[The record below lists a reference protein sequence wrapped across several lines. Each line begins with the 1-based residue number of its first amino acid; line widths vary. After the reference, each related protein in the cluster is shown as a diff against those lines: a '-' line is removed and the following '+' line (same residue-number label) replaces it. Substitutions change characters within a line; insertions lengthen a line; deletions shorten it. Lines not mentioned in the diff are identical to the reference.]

1 MALFEKEKKGVKCR
15 ENSDGSISCESIV
28 KDKKT
33 GEILG
38 DGQQVNF
45 SADPS
50 NGCQPRLTG
59 ENTFFDDE
67 LGRLSDVGTMVSKG
81 CKKSQG

>member
-1 MALFEKEKKGVKCR
+1 MAFGKEKKGVKCR

-28 KDKKT
+28 RDKKT

-45 SADPS
+45 LADPS

-59 ENTFFDDE
+59 DNTMFDDE
-67 LGRLSDVGTMVSKG
+67 ISRFGEIGQLVSKG
-81 CKKSQG
+81 CKKNQ